1 MGRFIFIMGLRMMAT
16 LVGWWIY
23 LLTNDPFAIGLIG
36 LSEVIPAVSLALYA
50 GHVIDQSEKRRLLL
64 RGVVLYCIAVGY
76 FNFYFQPFYRRV
88 ICRHHRIAICIYF
101 VIFCTGIIR
110 AFTGPVFSA
119 MIAHIVPRN
128 NLQNA
133 TTWSQGTWL
142 SASVSGHA
150 AGGFLIAGA
159 EYYRHPDSYMQLNYH
174 FFFLFIQDKTK
185 ATLNIKGEVR
195 TWESVK
201 QGLRFVFKTKELL
214 GAICLDLFAVLFGGA
229 VALIPIY
236 ARDILKVGPEGFGFL
251 NGASDLGSI
260 IIVIILTLAPLR
272 KNQGKKLLLAVAG
285 FGICIIIFGIS
296 KIFLLSFIALLIS
309 GMLDGISVVVRGTI
323 TQLKTPDN
331 MRGRVLSV
339 TSMFVNSSN
348 ELGQFESGITAKLL
362 GTVASVVFGGSM
374 TLLVV
379 IITWFKAPSLA
390 KDGILSKNNG
400 KFENC
405 SILKMRFP
413 ARKFQRKIA

>member
-1 MGRFIFIMGLRMMAT
+1 MIAPLKNNPFASVRILEFRNLLMGRFIFIMGLRMMAT

-50 GHVIDQSEKRRLLL
+50 GHVIDQSEKRKLLL
-64 RGVVLYCIAVGY
+64 RGIILYIISAIALVFLSGHY
-76 FNFYFQPFYRRV
+76 IEAHLSN
-88 ICRHHRIAICIYF
+88 HWIAICIYG

-119 MIAHIVPRN
+119 MIAYIVPRD

-142 SASVSGHA
+142 SASVTGHA
-150 AGGFLIAGA
+150 TGGFLIAAFGITGTLITVCCLI
-159 EYYRHPDSYMQLNYH
+159 SIS
-174 FFFLFIQDKTK
+174 FFFLLKIKK
-185 ATLNIKGEVR
+185 KPTLNLKGAVR

-201 QGLRFVFKTKELL
+201 EGLRFVFKTKELL
-214 GAICLDLFAVLFGGA
+214 SAISLDLFAVLFGGA

-236 ARDILKVGPEGFGFL
+236 ARDILKVGAEGFGFL
-251 NGASDLGSI
+251 NGAADLGSI
-260 IIVIILTLAPLR
+260 VMVVILTLFPLQ
-272 KNQGKKLLLAVAG
+272 KKQGKKLLLAVAG
-285 FGICIIIFGIS
+285 FGICIVVFGIS
-296 KIFLLSFIALLIS
+296 KIFILSFGALLIS
-309 GMLDGISVVVRGTI
+309 GMLDAISVVIRGTI

-331 MRGRVLSV
+331 MRGRVMSV

-348 ELGQFESGITAKLL
+348 ELGQFESGMMAKLL
-362 GTVASVVFGGSM
+362 GTIPSVVFGGSM

-379 IITWFKAPSLA
+379 IFTWFKSP
-390 KDGILSKNNG
+390 GLSKM
-400 KFENC
+400 EY
-405 SILKMRFP
+405 
-413 ARKFQRKIA
+413 

>member
-1 MGRFIFIMGLRMMAT
+1 MNVVTKNDPFAAVKVLEFRNLLMGRFIFIMGLRMMGT

-36 LSEVIPAVSLALYA
+36 LSEVVPAVSLALYA
-50 GHVIDQSEKRRLLL
+50 GHVIDQSEKRKLLL
-64 RGVVLYCIAVGY
+64 KGVISYFIAVLILV
-76 FNFYFQPFYRRV
+76 FISSRFTT
-88 ICRHHRIAICIYF
+88 HHFSNHWIAVCIYL
-101 VIFCTGIIR
+101 VIFGTGIIR

-142 SASVSGHA
+142 SASVTGHA
-150 AGGFLIAGA
+150 AGGFLIAGIGITGTLIVISCLITA
-159 EYYRHPDSYMQLNYH
+159 S
-174 FFFLFIQDKTK
+174 FFFLSRIKQKLPF
-185 ATLNIKGEVR
+185 NIKGETR
-195 TWESVK
+195 TWESVQ

-260 IIVIILTLAPLR
+260 IIVIILTLFPL
-272 KNQGKKLLLAVAG
+272 KKKQGKKLLTAVAG
-285 FGICIIIFGIS
+285 FGTCIIIFGIS
-296 KIFLLSFIALLIS
+296 KIFFLSFIALLIA
-309 GMLDGISVVVRGTI
+309 GMLDGISVVIRGTI

-348 ELGQFESGITAKLL
+348 ELGQFESGITAKLF
-362 GTVASVVFGGSM
+362 GTIASVVFGGSM

-379 IITWFKAPSLA
+379 VITWLKAPTLR
-390 KDGILSKNNG
+390 
-400 KFENC
+400 
-405 SILKMRFP
+405 KMEY
-413 ARKFQRKIA
+413 